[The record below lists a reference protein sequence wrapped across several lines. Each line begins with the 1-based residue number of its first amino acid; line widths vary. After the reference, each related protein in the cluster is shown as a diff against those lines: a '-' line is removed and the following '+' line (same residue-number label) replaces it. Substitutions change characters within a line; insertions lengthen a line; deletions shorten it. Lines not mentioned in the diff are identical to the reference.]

1 MPIRRRSDGEIVE
14 EATEPL
20 KKPIRGHP
28 QTNAEEAITDPLKTR
43 GKRDKDSL
51 FRRAEG
57 TAGRGNRLEEPTV
70 AIGSSRQPE
79 DGKTRI
85 LTPRGKR
92 KGAAGQVV
100 GDKHDP
106 MLDPPV
112 AWLVIVGGP
121 GKGRVL
127 TLGNGMNSIG
137 RGEST
142 RVRVNFGDDTI
153 ARSNHARLAYEPRN
167 RRYLLSHGE
176 GSNLTYVNGEVV
188 MDSIEI
194 ESGAVIEIGA
204 TKLRFQAFCSKDF
217 DWPDVDE

>member
-20 KKPIRGHP
+20 KKPTRGRSHADSEDAP
-28 QTNAEEAITDPLKTR
+28 TDPMQSR
-43 GKRDKDSL
+43 GKLDKDSL

-70 AIGSSRQPE
+70 AMGSSRQPE

-85 LTPRGKR
+85 LAPRREG
-92 KGAAGQVV
+92 KGAAAQVA

-112 AWLVIVGGP
+112 AWLVIVDGP

-137 RGEST
+137 RGEKA

-188 MDSIEI
+188 MDSTEI